1 MMHSALA
8 PLALLVLALVG
19 GGGGASRGAIRPGD
33 VQAAE
38 LGVAC
43 GGGSCGGRG
52 WTDPCA
58 QPTFAR
64 LFPAHI

>member
-1 MMHSALA
+1 MLGSAVA

-19 GGGGASRGAIRPGD
+19 GGGASRGTIRPGD
-33 VQAAE
+33 LRAAE
-38 LGVAC
+38 LPVAC

>member
-1 MMHSALA
+1 MLGSAVA

-19 GGGGASRGAIRPGD
+19 GGGASRGAIRPGD
-33 VQAAE
+33 LRAE
-38 LGVAC
+38 LAVAC

>member
-1 MMHSALA
+1 MLGSAAVA

-19 GGGGASRGAIRPGD
+19 GGGASRGAIRPGD
-33 VQAAE
+33 LRAAE
-38 LGVAC
+38 LGVAW